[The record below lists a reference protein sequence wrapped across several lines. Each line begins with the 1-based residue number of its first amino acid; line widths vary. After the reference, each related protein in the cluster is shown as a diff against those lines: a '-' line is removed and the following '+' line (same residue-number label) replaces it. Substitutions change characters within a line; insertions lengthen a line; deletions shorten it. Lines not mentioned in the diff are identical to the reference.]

1 MASFNALRS
10 SPSDGF
16 FQVAKHE
23 TFERRGDDLHMNAKV
38 GPLGFGNETKGFWFI
53 GRSRYF
59 FGFWIWS
66 RWYLDNFGYMS
77 RIYVTCLTC
86 FVASQKRRNGQFV
99 GKWMVFSTWGSNPP
113 NFQSPGTHH
122 GTIGLLFNG
131 ISWRYQQIIDGSR
144 DTELF
149 WTSNWWKWTP
159 LPLIFM
165 QWHHKKLVSSLTF
178 EAVWIYCLVTKQK
191 RVLKAIHVV
200 IYSLS
205 LVILWHG
212 IPKLQF

>member
-1 MASFNALRS
+1 MASKCFDL

-16 FQVAKHE
+16 FPGGQARDLWTSRRWSPHE
-23 TFERRGDDLHMNAKV
+23 RQGALWASATNPGDF
-38 GPLGFGNETKGFWFI
+38 GSLGDHDISSVFG
-53 GRSRYF
+53 SDPDD
-59 FGFWIWS
+59 IW
-66 RWYLDNFGYMS
+66 
-77 RIYVTCLTC
+77 IYVTC
-86 FVASQKRRNGQFV
+86 FVASQERRNGQFV
-99 GKWMVFSTWGSNPP
+99 GKWMVFTWGSNPP
-113 NFQSPGTHH
+113 NFQSPWEH
-122 GTIGLLFNG
+122 IMGLSDFFFNG

-144 DTELF
+144 ELF

-165 QWHHKKLVSSLTF
+165 QWHHQKLVSSLTF
-178 EAVWIYCLVTKQK
+178 EAVWIYFLVTKQK

>member
-1 MASFNALRS
+1 MLWSFPIWWVFSRW
-10 SPSDGF
+10 PSTRPLN
-16 FQVAKHE
+16 VAAMIS
-23 TFERRGDDLHMNAKV
+23 TWTPRC
-38 GPLGFGNETKGFWFI
+38 PLGFGHEPRGFWFI
-53 GRSRYF
+53 GDHDISSV
-59 FGFWIWS
+59 FGSDPDDIW
-66 RWYLDNFGYMS
+66 
-77 RIYVTCLTC
+77 IYVTC
-86 FVASQKRRNGQFV
+86 FVASQERRNGQFV
-99 GKWMVFSTWGSNPP
+99 GKWMVFTWGSNPP
-113 NFQSPGTHH
+113 NFQSPWEH
-122 GTIGLLFNG
+122 IMGLSDFFFNG

-144 DTELF
+144 ELF

-165 QWHHKKLVSSLTF
+165 QWHHQKLVSSLTF
-178 EAVWIYCLVTKQK
+178 EAVWIYFLVTKQK

>member
-1 MASFNALRS
+1 M
-10 SPSDGF
+10 GF

-38 GPLGFGNETKGFWFI
+38 PFGLRPRTQGILVHWEITIFLLF
-53 GRSRYF
+53 
-59 FGFWIWS
+59 
-66 RWYLDNFGYMS
+66 LDLIQMIFGYMS
-77 RIYVTCLTC
+77 LVLSPHKNEEM
-86 FVASQKRRNGQFV
+86 ASLSENGWF
-99 GKWMVFSTWGSNPP
+99 
-113 NFQSPGTHH
+113 SPGDQIPQTFNHP
-122 GTIGLLFNG
+122 GNTSWVYRTFFFNG

-144 DTELF
+144 ELF

-165 QWHHKKLVSSLTF
+165 QWHHQKLVSSLTF
-178 EAVWIYCLVTKQK
+178 EAVWIYFLVTKQK